1 LALAGA
7 FITAFYTTRLILVVF
22 WGELKTPVGKV
33 PGRAITIP
41 LMVLALFS
49 IAGGFIEWPR
59 NLLRISLFSDF
70 IQKVLPV
77 TVEKENPPSEFS
89 FQAIASAVTLA
100 GGWLG
105 YILYYQKKELVGKW
119 QQSSVLMNLRNF
131 LFSGWKFDE
140 LYDTV
145 FVKPF
150 VYITRINKDDVFD
163 RLYNGIAKLSLRLN
177 GLVSTTQNGSLRWYI
192 VGVLIGILFIISLQ
206 LLL

>member
-1 LALAGA
+1 MLDDG
-7 FITAFYTTRLILVVF
+7 
-22 WGELKTPVGKV
+22 
-33 PGRAITIP
+33 GRP
-41 LMVLALFS
+41 F
-49 IAGGFIEWPR
+49 R
-59 NLLRISLFSDF
+59 
-70 IQKVLPV
+70 V
-77 TVEKENPPSEFS
+77 TKRKPSEFS

-100 GGWLG
+100 GVWLG
-105 YILYYQKKELVGKW
+105 YILYYQKKELIGKW

-177 GLVSTTQNGSLRWYI
+177 VLVSTTQNGSLRWYI